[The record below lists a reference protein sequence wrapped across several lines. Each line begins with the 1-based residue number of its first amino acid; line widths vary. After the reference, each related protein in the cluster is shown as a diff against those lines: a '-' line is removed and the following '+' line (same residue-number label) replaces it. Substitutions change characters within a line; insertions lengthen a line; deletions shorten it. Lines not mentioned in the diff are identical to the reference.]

1 MTAPTDALDA
11 LFAPRGVAVIGASRD
26 PGKLGAVMA
35 RSLARFS
42 GRVAQ
47 VNPHDLGMYQSI
59 GAAAADGPVD
69 LAVLCVPAAVSAAA
83 LADAAA
89 AGVGAAVVCGG
100 GFAEAGPEGARH
112 QAALAAVAALTG
124 IRVLGPN
131 TSEFLVPARRL
142 TASFVPGAADVP
154 AGRIAVVAASGGVNH
169 AVAFLLAE
177 SGHG

>member
-1 MTAPTDALDA
+1 MAALGA

-35 RSLARFS
+35 RSLAGFG
-42 GRVAQ
+42 GRVAL
-47 VNPHDLGMYQSI
+47 VNPRDPGMYGSA

-69 LAVLCVPAAVSAAA
+69 LAVLCLPAAASAAA
-83 LADAAA
+83 LADAAE
-89 AGVGAAVVCGG
+89 AGAGAALVCGG